1 MNMIIQELIDTLRQ
15 MVGLH
20 MKLSEC
26 ANVKKQL
33 IIENKVE
40 DLTKLMGQEARLMRL
55 VEQEDARRQETI
67 TRFLYQ
73 EGIRLQGRI
82 SVSELAKLVHDRPL
96 KLELLKMAAIL
107 TKCVKRLKEQNA
119 LNQLLIQ
126 QSLQFIA
133 HSMDLMLGEPESDV
147 TYRKPAPSPYE
158 LQRKA
163 VLDRR
168 A

>member
-1 MNMIIQELIDTLRQ
+1 MIIQELIQILRQ

-20 MKLSEC
+20 LKLSEC
-26 ANVKKQL
+26 AKLKKRL

-55 VEQEDARRQETI
+55 VEEEDARRQEAI
-67 TRFLYQ
+67 TRFLYEQ
-73 EGIRLQGRI
+73 GVRLQGRI
-82 SVSELAKLVHDRPL
+82 SVSELAKLVRERDL
-96 KLELLKMAAIL
+96 KLELLTAAAQL

-119 LNQLLIQ
+119 LNQMLIQ

-133 HSMDLMLGEPESDV
+133 FNMDLILGEPESAV
-147 TYRKPAPSPYE
+147 TYRKPATSAYE

-163 VLDRR
+163 VLERR